1 MSPKGYTFG
10 YEKQWVGID
19 VCQKYLDVY
28 IRPSSKLFQVTNDEV
43 GISKLVQ
50 TLENIQPELII
61 LEATGGM
68 EIDAAI
74 KLTQAGLAVAVIN
87 PRQAR
92 DFAKATGQLAKT
104 DAIDARV
111 LAHFADAIRPQ
122 VRQISDESS
131 RQLEDLVQR
140 RRQISDMITAEKNR
154 RRGKTNSVQASIDE
168 HIEWLEQ
175 QLKEIES
182 QIKSAIA
189 LSEDW
194 KQKMKL
200 LTSVPGVG
208 EVVAVSLISSL
219 PELGTISHKSISY
232 LAGVAPLNKDSPKG
246 YRFAYGK
253 FRGKRRIH
261 GGRAKIRCV
270 LYMATLVAV
279 RFNPPIKAFYERLL
293 QKGKLKKVA
302 LTACM
307 HKLLIFLN
315 AMMKNNQTWATSN
328 N

>member
-1 MSPKGYTFG
+1 MSK
-10 YEKQWVGID
+10 KQWVGID
-19 VCQKYLDVY
+19 VCQKNLDVY
-28 IRPSSKLFQVTNDEV
+28 VRPSSKLFQVTNDEI
-43 GISKLVQ
+43 GISKLIK
-50 TLENIQPELII
+50 TLNKIQPELIV

-111 LAHFADAIRPQ
+111 LAHFADAIRPE
-122 VRQISDESS
+122 VRAIGDESS

-154 RRGKTNSVQASIDE
+154 RRGKTNSVQVNIDE
-168 HIEWLEQ
+168 HIEWLKQ
-175 QLKEIES
+175 QLKEIEL
-182 QIKSAIA
+182 QIKSEIA
-189 LSEDW
+189 LNESW
-194 KQKMKL
+194 KQKMDL
-200 LTSVPGVG
+200 LTSVPGIG
-208 EVVAVSLISSL
+208 EVVAVTLISSL

-232 LAGVAPLNKDSPKG
+232 LVGLAPLNRDS
-246 YRFAYGK
+246 GK

-261 GGRAKIRCV
+261 GGRAKVRCV
-270 LYMATLVAV
+270 LYMAALVAV
-279 RFNPPIKAFYERLL
+279 RFNPIIKAFYERLL
-293 QKGKLKKVA
+293 NKGKRKKVA

-307 HKLLIFLN
+307 HKLLIVLN
-315 AMMKNNQTWATSN
+315 AMMNQNQSWRREASALVQPQVTS
-328 N
+328 

>member
-1 MSPKGYTFG
+1 MS
-10 YEKQWVGID
+10 EKQWIGID

-28 IRPSSKLFQVTNDEV
+28 VRPSSQSFQLTNDEI
-43 GISKLVQ
+43 GIGKLIQ
-50 TLENIQPELII
+50 ALDKIQPELIV

-68 EIDAAI
+68 EIDAAVQ
-74 KLTQAGLAVAVIN
+74 LTQAGLAVAVIN

-111 LAHFADAIRPQ
+111 LAHFADAIRPE

-131 RQLEDLVQR
+131 RQLEDLVAR

-154 RRGKTNSVQASIDE
+154 RRGKTNSVKASINE
-168 HIEWLEQ
+168 HIEWLEKK
-175 QLKEIES
+175 LKEIES
-182 QIKSAIA
+182 QIKSAVSA
-189 LSEDW
+189 NESW
-194 KQKMKL
+194 KQKMDL

-208 EVVAVSLISSL
+208 EVVAVTFISSL

-232 LAGVAPLNKDSPKG
+232 LVGVAPLNKDS
-246 YRFAYGK
+246 GK
-253 FRGKRRIH
+253 FRGKRQIW

-279 RFNPPIKAFYERLL
+279 RFNPLIKAFYERLIS
-293 QKGKLKKVA
+293 KGKLKKVA

-307 HKLLIFLN
+307 HKLLIILN
-315 AMMKNNQTWATSN
+315 AMMKNNQAWQPQIP
-328 N
+328 